1 MYLHIGKNV
10 MVHQNQ
16 IIGIFDLKVLKEKE
30 QAFYTKLKEEHKM
43 IDVCQNNPKTFI
55 LIQKKDGII
64 GYISNISSMTL
75 GKRTK

>member
-16 IIGIFDLKVLKEKE
+16 IIGIFDLNVLKEKE
-30 QAFYTKLKEEHKM
+30 QEFYSKLKQEHK
-43 IDVCQNNPKTFI
+43 IFDVCQNNPKTFI
-55 LIQKKDGII
+55 LIQNKDGII